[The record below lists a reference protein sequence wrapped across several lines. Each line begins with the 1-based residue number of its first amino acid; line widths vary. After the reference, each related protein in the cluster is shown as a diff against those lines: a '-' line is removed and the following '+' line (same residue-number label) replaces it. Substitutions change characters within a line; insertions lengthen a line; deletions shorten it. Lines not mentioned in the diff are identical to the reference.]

1 MGYLIETI
9 YFLTAVLFIVGLKR
23 MSHPTTARSGIV
35 WAGYGMVLA
44 TVVSFVHPQIH
55 RAYRDDQLC
64 ADGDRH
70 CHWRRD
76 CLVGCQE
83 GADDRHAADD
93 RHLQWHGW
101 RRGGGDC
108 CGGVAQEIM
117 APGRRKPMFSSWR
130 WPVR

>member
-44 TVVSFVHPQIH
+44 TVVSFVHPQITAH
-55 RAYRDDQLC
+55 IVTTNYVLMVIAI
-64 ADGDRH
+64 AIGGAIA
-70 CHWRRD
+70 WW
-76 CLVGCQE
+76 CQE

-93 RHLQWHGW
+93 CHL
-101 RRGGGDC
+101 
-108 CGGVAQEIM
+108 
-117 APGRRKPMFSSWR
+117 
-130 WPVR
+130 